1 MIFDRARKS
10 PGTVLR
16 SKARSHLNSG
26 VHSFKVR
33 TRIAKAVGED
43 KRYKLNA
50 VRALPSREKGKVVLQ
65 ASDGRQA
72 VCVLVPGRL
81 SSPRLVPS
89 KVLPGRQ
96 GGKEAVIELLG
107 DQWQSSD
114 GKTEPDEYAGDSCYP
129 ALAEVL
135 PEMTGK
141 PFSIKPGSN
150 AKGEERMWLG
160 IDLSLLTRI
169 AQSLGTP
176 KLTLMVPVPV
186 RPAGDQNGELY
197 VNKPVLICPATDEN
211 KVRGIGVLM
220 PLQPVNGTHYY
231 MKVRRVVADAEQ
243 CLKPRAR
250 RSGTPSTKGAKVKSR
265 HRAQPV

>member
-1 MIFDRARKS
+1 MIFSRTRKKPTS
-10 PGTVLR
+10 SSRHRNGLT
-16 SKARSHLNSG
+16 ATGG

-65 ASDGRQA
+65 ATNGQQA

-107 DQWQSSD
+107 DQWRSSD

-150 AKGEERMWLG
+150 AKGVERMWLG

-197 VNKPVLICPATDEN
+197 VNKPVLICPATDED

-231 MKVRRVVADAEQ
+231 MKVRRAVADAEQ

-250 RSGTPSTKGAKVKSR
+250 RSGTKGAMASPMR
-265 HRAQPV
+265 QPQPA